1 MHIWQRI
8 GALFNK
14 LINFLLCVCGA
25 MLFFWAL
32 FSVDLSGAR
41 WVLFAMGTGLSGA
54 GGYFFWRE
62 KKGKYPGK

>member
-1 MHIWQRI
+1 
-8 GALFNK
+8 
-14 LINFLLCVCGA
+14 
-25 MLFFWAL
+25 MLFFGAF
-32 FSVDLSGAR
+32 FSVDLSWAR